1 MDNNKKTDTIKIVTY
16 EPQYQE
22 AFKSLNI
29 EWISKYFEIEAADTI
44 ALDHPKEYILDKG
57 GEIFIALLNDEAVGV
72 CAMIKMQEDFD
83 YEMAKMAVSPKAQ
96 GKGIGLLLGRFVID
110 WAAQNNAT
118 TIYLESN
125 TQLEPAINLYYKLG
139 FKEVKRKNS
148 PYKRANIQMLLELK
162 SKE

>member
-1 MDNNKKTDTIKIVTY
+1 MNTNKETETIRIVTY

-22 AFKSLNI
+22 AFKSLNT

-57 GEIFIALLNDEAVGV
+57 GEIFIALLNDEPVGV
-72 CAMIKMQEDFD
+72 CAMIK
-83 YEMAKMAVSPKAQ
+83 MAKMAVSPKAQ
-96 GKGIGLLLGRFVID
+96 GNGIGLLLGRFVID
-110 WAAQNNAT
+110 WAAKNKAT

-139 FKEVKRKNS
+139 FKEVKGKNS
-148 PYKRANIQMLLELK
+148 PYKRANIQMLLELENK
-162 SKE
+162 V

>member
-1 MDNNKKTDTIKIVTY
+1 MNTNKETETIRIVTY

-22 AFKSLNI
+22 AFKSLNT

-57 GEIFIALLNDEAVGV
+57 GEIFIALLNDEPVGV

-110 WAAQNNAT
+110 WAAKNKAT
-118 TIYLESN
+118 TI
-125 TQLEPAINLYYKLG
+125 
-139 FKEVKRKNS
+139 
-148 PYKRANIQMLLELK
+148 
-162 SKE
+162 